1 MQLALCELRIETE
14 RAMITILIATC
25 PKTGGVMYL
34 CIEMAIELSMTECET
49 YVDQGI
55 ARVFDCR

>member
-1 MQLALCELRIETE
+1 
-14 RAMITILIATC
+14 MITILIATC